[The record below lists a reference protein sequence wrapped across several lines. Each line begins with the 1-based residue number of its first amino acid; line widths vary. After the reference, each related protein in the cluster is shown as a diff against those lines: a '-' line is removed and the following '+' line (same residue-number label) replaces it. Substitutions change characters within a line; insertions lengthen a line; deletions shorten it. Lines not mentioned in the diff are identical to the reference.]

1 MSTFTDASLGASL
14 DARLVFG
21 SIEKMTKTSMYTT
34 TLLNTLWEF
43 TRGEDKEGFIEKV
56 LKVCKNFKLKY
67 SKRPKLN
74 VPAKKTTYNLFCKD
88 MQETELKGVTVP
100 QASAIISRDGKRLK
114 LATRKMQK
122 YMHLYKLEKLRHE
135 EALQR

>member
-34 TLLNTLWEF
+34 TLLHTLWEF

-74 VPAKKTTYNLFCKD
+74 VPAKKTAYNFFCKD

-100 QASAIISRDGKRLK
+100 QANAIISRDGKRLK

-122 YMHLYKLEKLRHE
+122 YMHLYKVEKQRHE
-135 EALQR
+135 EVLQR

>member
-1 MSTFTDASLGASL
+1 
-14 DARLVFG
+14 
-21 SIEKMTKTSMYTT
+21 MTKTSMYTT

-56 LKVCKNFKLKY
+56 LKVCKNFKLKH
-67 SKRPKLN
+67 SKRPKPN
-74 VPAKKTTYNLFCKD
+74 VPAKKTTYNIFCKD

-122 YMHLYKLEKLRHE
+122 YMHLYKLEKQRHE